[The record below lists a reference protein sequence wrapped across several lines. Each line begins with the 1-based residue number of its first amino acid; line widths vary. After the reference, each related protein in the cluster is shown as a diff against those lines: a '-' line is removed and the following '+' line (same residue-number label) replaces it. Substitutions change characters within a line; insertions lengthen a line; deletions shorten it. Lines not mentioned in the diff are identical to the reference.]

1 MDAVTKRFGGRAVL
15 REVSFALYPGEVV
28 GFVGLNGAGKTTSL
42 RVLMGLLAPSSG
54 QALVLGAPM
63 RTHSATG
70 RVGALVD
77 RPAFHPHLGAATS
90 LRMFGLL
97 RGDRASALESDVP
110 RVLNRF
116 GVSEYRN
123 KKFRELST
131 GMRQRV
137 ALAYAFL
144 GGPPVVVLDEP
155 NDGLDPEGVASLRGA
170 IQERSA
176 RGGTVLFSSHLL
188 SEVEAVADRVIIIHE
203 GAVIAD
209 QPAASL
215 LKAAGLRVSFET
227 AETAA
232 LARTCLLEKGWSP
245 GSITVVGSALRID
258 DTDGPAVARAL
269 SSFDLFPTEMHQE
282 RPSLEATFLG
292 MALDRDQEPAQ

>member
-1 MDAVTKRFGGRAVL
+1 ML
-15 REVSFALYPGEVV
+15 RDVSFALYPGEVV

-42 RVLMGLLAPSSG
+42 RILMGLVAPSSG
-54 QALVLGAPM
+54 RAMVLGAPI
-63 RTHSATG
+63 RTHRATE

-77 RPAFHPHLGAATS
+77 RPAFHAHLGAATN

-97 RGDRASALESDVP
+97 RGDRADVLAAEVP
-110 RVLNRF
+110 RVLDRF
-116 GVSEYRN
+116 GVTQDTN

-137 ALAYAFL
+137 GLAFAFL

-176 RGGTVLFSSHLL
+176 NGGTVLFSSHLL
-188 SEVEAVADRVIIIHE
+188 SEVETVADRVIIIHE
-203 GAVIAD
+203 GAVITD
-209 QPAASL
+209 QSAASL
-215 LKAAGLRVSFET
+215 RKAAAFRVSFES

-232 LARTCLLEKGWSP
+232 LARACLLEKGWDP
-245 GSITVVGSALRID
+245 ETVAVAASAMRVAT
-258 DTDGPAVARAL
+258 TDGGAIFRAL
-269 SSFDLFPTEMHQE
+269 SACELSPSEIVEE
-282 RPSLEATFLG
+282 RASLEETFLA
-292 MALDRDQEPAQ
+292 MALPGRQAPSE